1 MLDFAMLPPEVN
13 SGLMYSGAG
22 SGPMLA
28 AASAWEGLA
37 AELRTSASLYG
48 VLVEGLTDAS
58 WLGPSAAAM
67 VAAAMPQ
74 VAWLGNT
81 AGQAEQAAA
90 QAIAAA
96 GAYEAAFAAT
106 VPPPE
111 IAANRALLTG
121 LLSTNFLGQ
130 NTAAIAATEAE
141 YGEMWAQDAA
151 AMYGY
156 AGESA
161 AAAQLSP
168 FNPAAPTVDLAALGN
183 QAASVAQAVN
193 TSATAQAIT
202 DIPKALSGLAGFTN
216 EPPWLTDLAGALGLS
231 GHTWNATGDGFI
243 VNGLLG
249 DVVHGLTG
257 SPELDGSSMADTFA
271 RWVSPARLMVT
282 QMKDYFGLAHDLP
295 KWAGEGAKAAAEA
308 AVAAPAAIPAAALS
322 STGLGGVAGAV
333 GNAAS
338 VGGLSVPVSWA
349 GTAPAAATPAV
360 LASATNGM
368 GAAAAVGESSHAF
381 GGVPMMGSGAGRGFN
396 NFAAPRYGF
405 KFSVLTQP
413 PAGG

>member
-13 SGLMYSGAG
+13 SGLMYSGPG

-28 AASAWEGLA
+28 AASAWDGLA
-37 AELRTSASLYG
+37 AELRTSASSFG
-48 VLVEGLTDAS
+48 ALVEGLTDIS

-67 VAAAMPQ
+67 AAAATPQ
-74 VAWLGNT
+74 VAWLGNA
-81 AGQAEQAAA
+81 AGQAEQAAE
-90 QAIAAA
+90 QAMVAA

-111 IAANRALLTG
+111 IAANRALLMA
-121 LLSTNFLGQ
+121 LLATNFLGQ

-141 YGEMWAQDAA
+141 YAEMWAQDAA

-156 AGESA
+156 AGASA

-168 FNPAAPTVDLAALGN
+168 FNPAAPTVNLSALGN

-231 GHTWNATGDGFI
+231 GHTWNANGDGII

-257 SPELDGSSMADTFA
+257 SPELDGSSMADAF
-271 RWVSPARLMVT
+271 RQWVGPARLMVT
-282 QMKDYFGLAHDLP
+282 QMKDYFGLAHNLP

-308 AVAAPAAIPAAALS
+308 AVAAPAAIPAALS

-338 VGGLSVPVSWA
+338 VGGLSVPASWA

-360 LASATNGM
+360 LTSATNGL

-381 GGVPMMGSGAGRGFN
+381 GGLPIMGSGASRGFN